1 MVPVG
6 LALVLIVVACYWPAV
21 RLGFVNFDDP
31 LYVTENRHVQ
41 AGLTWEG
48 LLWAFQDVG
57 SSNWHPLTWLSHML
71 DWTLF
76 GAEAWGHHLTNLI
89 LHGLNTLLLFT
100 ALSALTGAP
109 GRSACVAALFAVHP
123 MNVESVAWVAE
134 RKNLLSTALGLLALQ
149 GWAFY
154 VRRPGWKRLLPV
166 AACHGLGLMVKP
178 MLVTMPFLLLLMD
191 YWPCRRMAFKGSPVP
206 FSRLV
211 LEKVPLMALSAASV
225 VMTLLAAAEGG
236 ALKTLDHFPLG
247 LRVANALNAYLL
259 YVGKLLW
266 PFDLAV
272 FYPYA
277 APRPLQTVLAAVLIG
292 AMTLLA
298 LRKARQAPWLAVGWL
313 WYLGTLV
320 PVIGLVQVGRQ
331 SMADRYVYV
340 PFIGL
345 FIIGVWLLA
354 RGIGGAGRSGVWRS
368 RRSASRSFSGAC
380 SRRGSSG
387 TGSRAGRSSNR
398 PWRSTRSTTSPT
410 TTLPT
415 PSSWRGTGR
424 APSPNTG
431 RPSGSTRAT
440 PTPMTTWGPSW
451 PARARPGRPSSN
463 TARPWPWTAT
473 TPARRLTWPR
483 RWKPSAGNRDR
494 GRRRRAA
501 GRKKDLIERTVKDMG
516 QRCSGTRKSS
526 S

>member
-277 APRPLQTVLAAVLIG
+277 APKPLQTVLAAVLIG

-298 LRKARQAPWLAVGWL
+298 LRKARQAPWLPVGWL

-345 FIIGVWLLA
+345 FIILVWLLA
-354 RGIGGAGRSGVWRS
+354 WGIGGAGR
-368 RRSASRSFSGAC
+368 
-380 SRRGSSG
+380 
-387 TGSRAGRSSNR
+387 
-398 PWRSTRSTTSPT
+398 
-410 TTLPT
+410 
-415 PSSWRGTGR
+415 
-424 APSPNTG
+424 
-431 RPSGSTRAT
+431 
-440 PTPMTTWGPSW
+440 
-451 PARARPGRPSSN
+451 
-463 TARPWPWTAT
+463 
-473 TPARRLTWPR
+473 
-483 RWKPSAGNRDR
+483 
-494 GRRRRAA
+494 RRAA
-501 GRKKDLIERTVKDMG
+501 IRGLAIAALCVTVVFWGVLSQRQLRHWRSSRALFEQALAVNPVNDIAHNNLAHALFVEGDWEGAVAQYREAIRINPRYANAYDNLGAVLARQGKTREAVEQYRQALALDRNHAGAKTHLAQALETLRREQGQGPPPTGGGPQKRLDRKNR
-516 QRCSGTRKSS
+516 
-526 S
+526 